1 MCIIALTNLNNDQ
14 NKNDKNI
21 LCICISKFKKKF
33 HLIIIFQECIYN
45 NEQKVI
51 KYFSTCH
58 DFVVSLT
65 S

>member
-1 MCIIALTNLNNDQ
+1 MITIKTIEIFYVFVYQYLR
-14 NKNDKNI
+14 
-21 LCICISKFKKKF
+21 KKI

-45 NEQKVI
+45 NEQQVI